1 MSLLIAAILSCI
13 LLSTANT
20 QYLCNFWLSHLFHT
34 EFFQSAQRRRYNQIW
49 KTSSNSFD
57 NIQFCH
63 LEFFSKGTKYS
74 MSIEGVFDD
83 KNGLNFVQ
91 IRPSYSTSSL
101 R

>member
-13 LLSTANT
+13 LLSTANA

-34 EFFQSAQRRRYNQIW
+34 EFSQSVQRRSYNQIR

-74 MSIEGVFDD
+74 MSIEVVFDD
-83 KNGLNFVQ
+83 KNSQFCSNKAFLFHK
-91 IRPSYSTSSL
+91 
-101 R
+101 